1 MAGHFGLLD
10 ETMSSLPPQEDMGTD
25 TDKMEEI
32 GKNLTKHIRYLESW
46 VNQFKKIPSR
56 KVMLKKFKNEVWH
69 KMCKPCR
76 SKLYDLQGT
85 DFPYLRDIHTQTS
98 IIPPGLQIDFKGEYP
113 TRQPNSSDK
122 RSKKEQQSSNIPHP
136 LKDQEDK
143 EDLEELNDILRQT
156 IRTQK
161 MEIKK
166 MESQLEKEKM
176 KAKNTNGG
184 PVTETKRDQ
193 TGDHEAAY
201 WHTFNDDLDKENK
214 RLKRELDQAKAH
226 LDSIMK
232 ERDDCVKKTAQQQIL
247 TGGRKSFSEDQD
259 YSIIS
264 LSDIPTE
271 KQIMSSQTDIDIN
284 EETSCKIGRQ
294 EQDLDGLSKELEKNI
309 DDLDKTEGYLRDI
322 SALQTEKQTLEDT
335 LTRTKEEMAS
345 ATESM
350 QQEIDRLNTEL
361 QEMNND
367 LGKVRG
373 ENEENKRE
381 VSILQ
386 AEKQRSISYTTEKLQ
401 REVDSLTAELEKA
414 KNDLEKAQ
422 GEREE
427 YKNEIF
433 EQQAEKQTLTD
444 TLKRTGEDM
453 SSNTE
458 RLQQDVDRLMR
469 ELEKN
474 KDELKEL
481 KEGNKRHELEI
492 SEREDEKQT
501 LQETLDKTKDEMSF
515 TKRNLQ
521 QEVDRLTEALEKN
534 KDELK
539 EKTKRHEQEI
549 SEREAEKQT
558 LQETLNTTKDE
569 MSSTKKNLQQEVD
582 RLTEALEKNKDEL
595 QEKTKKH
602 EQEISEREAE
612 RETLQET
619 LNTTKDEMSSTN
631 KNLEREVHKVTQALE
646 KNKDELKEVTKRH
659 EQEISEREDEKQT
672 LQETLNKTVD
682 EMSSTQRNLQQEVDR
697 LTGALEKNKDE
708 LQEKTKRHEQ
718 EISEREAE
726 RETLQE
732 TLNTTKDE
740 MSSTNK
746 NLEREVHRLTE
757 ALAGKNE
764 DIKKLKDALEESQR
778 LQRKIVVMRLLK
790 TSGSGLGKAM
800 VDMVYKEL
808 NRKLN
813 GRFDSRNFDFS
824 IVLSEATKDASNRP
838 LFVLCLNMSRV
849 GTNIMDAM
857 EGIKGKRDVYVLVL
871 HHTNKENLSQL
882 TPTGLRVSGSEMRQ
896 LGGIIDMA
904 FSSESGLYDCYLNN
918 NAIDKIVTTLNR
930 Y

>member
-214 RLKRELDQAKAH
+214 RLKREL
-226 LDSIMK
+226 
-232 ERDDCVKKTAQQQIL
+232 
-247 TGGRKSFSEDQD
+247 
-259 YSIIS
+259 
-264 LSDIPTE
+264 
-271 KQIMSSQTDIDIN
+271 
-284 EETSCKIGRQ
+284 
-294 EQDLDGLSKELEKNI
+294 
-309 DDLDKTEGYLRDI
+309 GYLRDI

-778 LQRKIVVMRLLK
+778 LQRKIVVSFTVMRLLK